1 MFRLSTLSYSFSSTK
16 QKFFFLF
23 GAPGV
28 GKGTYAKL
36 LRKDLQFNHVSTGDE
51 IRRILKGP
59 APTGFDPKL
68 IETIRSIVKSGGLV
82 SDEIVVRIIKEKV
95 K

>member
-1 MFRLSTLSYSFSSTK
+1 MLRLNKIAFDFSAGK
-16 QKFFFLF
+16 NQKFFFLF

-36 LRKDLQFNHVSTGDE
+36 LRKDLQFNHISTGDE
-51 IRRILKGP
+51 IRKILKGS
-59 APTGFDPKL
+59 ASSGFDKNL

-82 SDEIVVRIIKEKV
+82 SD
-95 K
+95 

>member
-1 MFRLSTLSYSFSSTK
+1 MFRATHRTLANFSNGK

-36 LRKDLQFNHVSTGDE
+36 LRKDLNYNHLSTGD
-51 IRRILKGP
+51 
-59 APTGFDPKL
+59 
-68 IETIRSIVKSGGLV
+68 
-82 SDEIVVRIIKEKV
+82 
-95 K
+95 

>member
-1 MFRLSTLSYSFSSTK
+1 MMRLTTQLLHPFSATK

-36 LRKDLQFNHVSTGDE
+36 LRKDLGYNHVSTGD
-51 IRRILKGP
+51 
-59 APTGFDPKL
+59 
-68 IETIRSIVKSGGLV
+68 
-82 SDEIVVRIIKEKV
+82 
-95 K
+95 

>member
-1 MFRLSTLSYSFSSTK
+1 MLRLFPKYLFSTSN

-36 LRKDLQFNHVSTGDE
+36 LRKDL
-51 IRRILKGP
+51 
-59 APTGFDPKL
+59 
-68 IETIRSIVKSGGLV
+68 
-82 SDEIVVRIIKEKV
+82 
-95 K
+95 

>member
-1 MFRLSTLSYSFSSTK
+1 MLGLTKRIVNTFAAASK

-36 LRKDLQFNHVSTGDE
+36 LRKDLGYNHVSTGD
-51 IRRILKGP
+51 
-59 APTGFDPKL
+59 
-68 IETIRSIVKSGGLV
+68 
-82 SDEIVVRIIKEKV
+82 
-95 K
+95 

>member
-1 MFRLSTLSYSFSSTK
+1 MFRLTTALFNSFSSAPTP

-36 LRKDLQFNHVSTGDE
+36 LKKDLVIAKHELANAN
-51 IRRILKGP
+51 LKNELLEL
-59 APTGFDPKL
+59 KL
-68 IETIRSIVKSGGLV
+68 LTK
-82 SDEIVVRIIKEKV
+82 K
-95 K
+95 